1 MPETLFLFDSPPIY
15 PALTRW
21 TKGTPLAATVLKM
34 HSHEVFRQNSRTREY
49 MMNAASAAFPGF
61 SVSTVLGPE
70 DLDGVDWSGVQ
81 RIVLLWPDSNGL
93 GWRPVEQK
101 VLRSVRPGTEVTVLN
116 GRRRTFQLARAPQL
130 YVRRFL
136 EKSFL
141 PDLLFTAGFFV
152 ATPFLLAADLIRG
165 KS

>member
-49 MMNAASAAFPGF
+49 MMNAASAAFPSF

-70 DLDGVDWSGVQ
+70 DLDGVARRLPAFMKKPWARRWGWS
-81 RIVLLWPDSNGL
+81 LWMH
-93 GWRPVEQK
+93 
-101 VLRSVRPGTEVTVLN
+101 GTK
-116 GRRRTFQLARAPQL
+116 R
-130 YVRRFL
+130 
-136 EKSFL
+136 
-141 PDLLFTAGFFV
+141 
-152 ATPFLLAADLIRG
+152 
-165 KS
+165 